1 MTIECPRCG
10 TLYRRPRAGRGASY
24 RCARCRH
31 VFAARGDEPAMV
43 ADAAEVRDEPRFTLG
58 DDEPDQPADEDDAA
72 EPMRNGRDVRAEE
85 PPAAGGTMS
94 GTARFA
100 VRSLAVVTLGYA
112 VLSIYL
118 YTHVDATRDW
128 LRRIPLIG
136 SQLSE
141 SRLQTATVQLTGVE
155 GRYER
160 VQGDRLV
167 FIISGTAVNASPLPV
182 RGIQVEGRILGAQE
196 QRQIVYCGAAP
207 HDVQDLSL
215 REIALLQTLEPP
227 KEWTL
232 APGDQTGFLVVFPQ
246 PPADLREFGA
256 EVVAVQAP
264 PRRNAAIS

>member
-31 VFAARGDEPAMV
+31 VFDARGDEPAMV
-43 ADAAEVRDEPRFTLG
+43 ADEVRDEPRFTLG
-58 DDEPDQPADEDDAA
+58 DDEPDVPAEADDVA
-72 EPMRNGRDVRAEE
+72 EPVRDTREE

-100 VRSLAVVTLGYA
+100 VRSLAVVALGYA

-136 SQLSE
+136 SRLSE
-141 SRLQTATVQLTGVE
+141 SRLQTATVQLMGVE

-196 QRQIVYCGAAP
+196 QRQVVYCGAAP
-207 HDVQDLSL
+207 RDVQDLSL

-232 APGDQTGFLVVFPQ
+232 PPSDQTGFLVVFPQ

-264 PRRNAAIS
+264 PRRGAAVS